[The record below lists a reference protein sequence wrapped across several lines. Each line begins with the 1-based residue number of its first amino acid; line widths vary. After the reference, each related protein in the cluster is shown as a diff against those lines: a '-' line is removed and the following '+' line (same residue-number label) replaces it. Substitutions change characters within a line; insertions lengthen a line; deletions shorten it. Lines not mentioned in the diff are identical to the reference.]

1 LLTIIT
7 FIADASSS
15 SGMLSTISLQLHIK
29 KDRAVNS
36 SKFRALKS
44 ISYMPEVKLKQLQ
57 YESETWK
64 RLLSFMMDENVH
76 LKNRLSEI
84 LKNSFDRNLLEE
96 IENFQ
101 NRFIKEDS
109 WIGLLRHDV
118 VEFDKLLER
127 DISEDGQ
134 VAPEINS
141 RLNKLRNNIIN
152 ADKEFDR
159 LKTEFNSYLLE
170 KV

>member
-1 LLTIIT
+1 
-7 FIADASSS
+7 
-15 SGMLSTISLQLHIK
+15 
-29 KDRAVNS
+29 
-36 SKFRALKS
+36 
-44 ISYMPEVKLKQLQ
+44 MPEVKLKQLQ
-57 YESETWK
+57 YESQTWK

-134 VAPEINS
+134 VAREINS

-159 LKTEFNSYLLE
+159 LKMEFNSYLLE
-170 KV
+170 KVYPVEE

>member
-1 LLTIIT
+1 
-7 FIADASSS
+7 
-15 SGMLSTISLQLHIK
+15 
-29 KDRAVNS
+29 
-36 SKFRALKS
+36 
-44 ISYMPEVKLKQLQ
+44 MPEVKLKQLH

-96 IENFQ
+96 MENFQ

-127 DISEDGQ
+127 EISEDGQ
-134 VAPEINS
+134 VATEINS

-159 LKTEFNSYLLE
+159 LKMEFNSYLLE

>member
-1 LLTIIT
+1 
-7 FIADASSS
+7 
-15 SGMLSTISLQLHIK
+15 
-29 KDRAVNS
+29 
-36 SKFRALKS
+36 
-44 ISYMPEVKLKQLQ
+44 MPEVKLKQLQ
-57 YESETWK
+57 YESQTWK

>member
-1 LLTIIT
+1 
-7 FIADASSS
+7 
-15 SGMLSTISLQLHIK
+15 
-29 KDRAVNS
+29 
-36 SKFRALKS
+36 
-44 ISYMPEVKLKQLQ
+44 MPEVKLKQLQ
-57 YESETWK
+57 YESQTWK

-127 DISEDGQ
+127 EISEDGQ
-134 VAPEINS
+134 VATEINS

>member
-1 LLTIIT
+1 
-7 FIADASSS
+7 
-15 SGMLSTISLQLHIK
+15 
-29 KDRAVNS
+29 
-36 SKFRALKS
+36 
-44 ISYMPEVKLKQLQ
+44 MPEVKLKQLQ

-127 DISEDGQ
+127 EISEDGQ
-134 VAPEINS
+134 VATEINS

>member
-1 LLTIIT
+1 
-7 FIADASSS
+7 
-15 SGMLSTISLQLHIK
+15 
-29 KDRAVNS
+29 
-36 SKFRALKS
+36 
-44 ISYMPEVKLKQLQ
+44 MPEVKLKQLQ

-127 DISEDGQ
+127 EISEDGQ
-134 VAPEINS
+134 VATEINS

-170 KV
+170 KVYPVEE

>member
-1 LLTIIT
+1 
-7 FIADASSS
+7 
-15 SGMLSTISLQLHIK
+15 
-29 KDRAVNS
+29 
-36 SKFRALKS
+36 
-44 ISYMPEVKLKQLQ
+44 MPEVKLKQLQ

>member
-1 LLTIIT
+1 
-7 FIADASSS
+7 
-15 SGMLSTISLQLHIK
+15 MQ
-29 KDRAVNS
+29 NS
-36 SKFRALKS
+36 IFYHKHSKPEM
-44 ISYMPEVKLKQLQ
+44 MPGIRPKQLQ

-64 RLLSFMMDENVH
+64 RLLSFMMDENVY